1 MSAKSRLVKKLII
14 LAIRM
19 TKDSDPEYMTP
30 DEIKAED
37 AITAF
42 QKFLLDT
49 VNERH
54 TEYATFHNEAAQ
66 NFIMD
71 ELAELLDA
79 DEFTRDDAARI
90 SALFYFLLLG

>member
-1 MSAKSRLVKKLII
+1 
-14 LAIRM
+14 
-19 TKDSDPEYMTP
+19 
-30 DEIKAED
+30 
-37 AITAF
+37 
-42 QKFLLDT
+42 

-71 ELAELLDA
+71 ELAELLDV